1 MRIDAHH
8 HLWKYSAKEYSWI
21 GDDMAVL
28 RRDFLPHDLGTLAAA
43 SSIDGTVAVQARQTL
58 EETSWLLEMAQT
70 YHIIRGVVGWVP
82 LQDPRIEEIL
92 ERSAG
97 ERKLVGVRHVLQDEP
112 ANLLMEDA
120 RFNAGVRMLGRY
132 GLVYDILIH
141 ERHLAQAIEFV
152 DRHPNQRFVLDHLAK
167 PRASTREMEPWR
179 GRLSELARRENVYC
193 KLSGL
198 ATEAQWDQW
207 NVDELAP
214 YIQTAVEAFS
224 PRRLMFGSDWP
235 VALVATSY
243 PRWVRTVEALI
254 ARLTAEEQERI
265 WAGTAGE
272 AYGLAW

>member
-21 GDDMAVL
+21 GDEMAVL
-28 RRDFLPHDLGTLAAA
+28 RRDFLPPELATLAEA

-58 EETSWLLEMAQT
+58 EETSWLLEMART
-70 YHIIRGVVGWVP
+70 YPMIRGVVGWVP
-82 LQDPRIEEIL
+82 LQDPRVGEIV
-92 ERSAG
+92 ERHAG

-112 ANLLMEDA
+112 ENLLMEDA

-132 GLVYDILIH
+132 GLVYDILIR

-152 DRHPNQRFVLDHLAK
+152 DRHPDQRFVLDHLAK
-167 PRASTREMEPWR
+167 PRASAREMEPWR
-179 GRLSELARRENVYC
+179 RRLGELARRENVYC